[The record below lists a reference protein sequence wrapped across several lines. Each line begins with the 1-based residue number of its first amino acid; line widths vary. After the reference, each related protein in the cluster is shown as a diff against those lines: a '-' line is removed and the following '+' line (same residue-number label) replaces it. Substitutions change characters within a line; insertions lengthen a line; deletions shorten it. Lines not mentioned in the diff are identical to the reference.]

1 MGVYTIFIKDEKF
14 RNLFAKFIVIK
25 DEEFAQRQAK
35 LFHMDSIIGDEE
47 GLDGDEI
54 FERIENYSLKEEV
67 NSILVLPYVDHT
79 AGLSFQ
85 TVATCFLE
93 DDKLLIYERNDSF
106 KTLTNSRWGAV
117 KDFEFEYLENL
128 KIPADF
134 DLDSYTS
141 HAMEIFNHYNDDEKI
156 LVLRALPLLDDVR
169 NQEYPDDILVF
180 FFKEGLNPEGMWVR
194 YEDYDEEHDILGRL
208 LNQPN
213 QDMGVNAGDMVKF
226 SFTKDKNDKIV
237 CFCNLE

>member
-35 LFHMDSIIGDEE
+35 LFHIDSIIGDEE
-47 GLDGDEI
+47 DLDGDEI

-67 NSILVLPYVDHT
+67 NSVLVLPYVDHT

-85 TVATCFLE
+85 TVTACLLE
-93 DDKLLIYERNDSF
+93 DNKLVPYQRPDNFSVGSNI
-106 KTLTNSRWGAV
+106 RWDAV
-117 KDFEFEYLENL
+117 EDFEFEYLENL
-128 KIPADF
+128 RVHADF
-134 DLDSYTS
+134 DLDTYTS
-141 HAMEIFNHYNDDEKI
+141 HAMEIFRHYNRDEKI

-180 FFKEGLNPEGMWVR
+180 FFKQGLNPEGMWVR
-194 YEDYDEEHDILGRL
+194 YEDYDENHDILGRL

-226 SFTKDKNDKIV
+226 SFTKDEDDKIV
-237 CFCNLE
+237 CFCNL